1 MKTFR
6 QPPFL
11 FALVLAV
18 FVQAVAANQPKP
30 GSDNMEEMLKQL
42 EMLEQLDQLDRQD
55 FSAAV
60 DKTYEC
66 VDTGDF
72 SCADRQLKEAE
83 RLVFDEPSR
92 KRLAE
97 ARDYR
102 QEMYRI
108 AEEEK
113 KRLAMERRI
122 QECSAKCPIRDEYED
137 CVDGFQNPRYCRE
150 PSYDQPSSSNSNNTM
165 MMLNQTVQQFKQ
177 FTENQLAQQR
187 QQLEMQQRLY
197 EEQRRRQEAIQ
208 RQQEQQRREMERR
221 RSQQLAEAERREV
234 ELIERRQRAEE
245 ERRRLEARRQA
256 EEEARQ
262 RAEERRQA
270 EEARRLARQ
279 QEILERQRARERE
292 KAEREA
298 RRAAYLSAMQQGI
311 KLYGRSCPGPSK
323 HVFGTVPNIKPEEVG
338 CLDVY
343 FEVYC
348 PGSASVQH
356 RGVMDTMLNNVNGCY
371 GDTEEVPETLP
382 CAAREFRVK
391 VTEVTS
397 C

>member
-1 MKTFR
+1 MTTVR
-6 QPPFL
+6 QPAVL
-11 FALVLAV
+11 LALVLAV
-18 FVQAVAANQPKP
+18 VAQTVAANQPKP
-30 GSDNMEEMLKQL
+30 GSDNMEAMLKQL

-55 FSAAV
+55 FSSAV
-60 DKTYEC
+60 DKAYEC
-66 VDTGDF
+66 ADAGDF

-83 RLVFDEPSR
+83 RLVSDESAR
-92 KRLAE
+92 KRLVE
-97 ARDYR
+97 AREYR
-102 QEMYRI
+102 KEMYEI
-108 AEEEK
+108 AEEQK
-113 KRLAMERRI
+113 KRLAMERRV
-122 QECSAKCPIRDEYED
+122 QECSASCPIREEYED
-137 CVDGFQNPRYCRE
+137 CVDGYQNPRYCRE

-165 MMLNQTVQQFKQ
+165 LMLNQTVQQFKQ

-187 QQLEMQQRLY
+187 QQLETQQRMY
-197 EEQRRRQEAIQ
+197 EEQRRRQEALK
-208 RQQEQQRREMERR
+208 RQQEQQRREIERR
-221 RSQQLAEAERREV
+221 RAQQLAAADRQEA
-234 ELIERRQRAEE
+234 ELIERKQRAEE
-245 ERRRLEARRQA
+245 ERRRLETRRLA
-256 EEEARQ
+256 EEDARQ

-279 QEILERQRARERE
+279 QEILERQRARERA

-298 RRAAYLSAMQQGI
+298 RRTAYLAKMQQGI
-311 KLYGRSCPGPSK
+311 KLAGRSCPGPSK

-343 FEVYC
+343 FDVYC

-391 VTEVTS
+391 VTQVTS